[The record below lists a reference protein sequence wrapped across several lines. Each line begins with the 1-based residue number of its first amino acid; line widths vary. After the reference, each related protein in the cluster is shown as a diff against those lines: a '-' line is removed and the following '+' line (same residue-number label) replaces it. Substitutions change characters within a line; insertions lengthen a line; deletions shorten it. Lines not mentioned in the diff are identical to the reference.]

1 MTLRELLAVNAGE
14 LEPREFQ
21 IATLMA
27 RGQTN
32 LEIADELG
40 IAYKTVK
47 NNCARIWYKLGVFN
61 SGHARDLRNQ
71 ARAEVL
77 P

>member
-1 MTLRELLAVNAGE
+1 MNLQQLLAENAGE

-21 IATLMA
+21 IATLIS
-27 RGQTN
+27 RGRTN
-32 LEIADELG
+32 QEIANELG

-47 NNCARIWYKLGVFN
+47 NNCARIWPKLGVFE